1 MVIIAGRLGS
11 FYIWTSLR
19 LIFSQEFD
27 FPFSCWDLS
36 GKPGRK
42 ESADLGPLATG
53 TTGDNGKASDSL
65 EIIFQHQHQLL
76 HTIPTTSLQ
85 NYMNYNYV

>member
-36 GKPGRK
+36 GESGRK

-65 EIIFQHQHQLL
+65 EIIFYHHHTTNYTQYQQH
-76 HTIPTTSLQ
+76 PRE
-85 NYMNYNYV
+85 NYIII